1 MKHTSL
7 FDRHVKLGAKMVPF
21 AGFQMPVTYPGSL
34 KIEYNA
40 VRNKTG
46 IFDVSHMGQIR
57 ISGNAAFEFLQKVT
71 INNVDRISSG
81 KAQYSA
87 MCYENGGI
95 IDDLIVYRSADDFLL
110 VVNASNIDKNLS
122 WLEKNKIAD
131 VKISNESEQ
140 TSLIAIQGPESRE
153 ILKHI
158 TKDHLDLSFYSFML
172 SEYNNKSIMISR
184 TGYTGELGF
193 EIYGE
198 HDSVQNIWDILMAT
212 GEIQP
217 VGLAVRDILRMEMKY
232 CLYGNDI
239 DETKNPIEAGLGW
252 ITDLKKDN
260 FLGKDAISG
269 IKRDKP
275 EKRLIAFIMDERG
288 IPRPGYEIQ
297 KENNNIGIVTSGTQ
311 SLGLQKGIGLAYV
324 SREFSK
330 SGTEI
335 DVLIRNKPIPAKII
349 KPPFIKETSLLSQ

>member
-1 MKHTSL
+1 MNKTSL
-7 FDRHVKLGAKMVPF
+7 FDRHVKLGAKMVTF
-21 AGFQMPVTYPGSL
+21 AGFEMPVTYPGSL

-46 IFDVSHMGQIR
+46 IFDVSHMGQLR
-57 ISGNAAFEFLQKVT
+57 VSGKSAFEFLQMVT
-71 INNVDRISSG
+71 INNVEKISSG

-95 IDDLIVYRSADDFLL
+95 IDDLIIYRSDDDFLL
-110 VVNASNIDKNLS
+110 VVNASNITKNLG
-122 WLEKNKIAD
+122 WLEENKIAD
-131 VKISNESEQ
+131 VQIDNESAQ
-140 TSLIAIQGPESRE
+140 TSLIAIQGPESRD

-158 TKDHLDLSFYSFML
+158 TTDHLDLSFYSFKL
-172 SEYNNKSIMISR
+172 SEYKNKKIMISR

-198 HDSVQNIWDILMAT
+198 HESIQNIWDVLMAT

-239 DETKNPIEAGLGW
+239 DDSKTPIEAGLGW

-260 FLGKDAISG
+260 FIGRDVISAV
-269 IKRDKP
+269 KKDKP
-275 EKRLIAFIMDERG
+275 EKRLIAFIMEARG

-297 KENNNIGIVTSGTQ
+297 KENSNIGIVTSGTQ

-349 KPPFIKETSLLSQ
+349 KPPFIKITSLLS